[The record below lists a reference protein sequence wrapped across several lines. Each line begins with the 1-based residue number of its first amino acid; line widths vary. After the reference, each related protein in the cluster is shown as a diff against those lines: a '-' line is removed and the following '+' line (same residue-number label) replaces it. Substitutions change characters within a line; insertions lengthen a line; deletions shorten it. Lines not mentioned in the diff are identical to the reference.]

1 MNVSRKPSVNGIVDI
16 DVYKSTTLKNGK
28 SQSAITKTFNNYH
41 SLVDKTFEM
50 FNAESWHRMGDGGIF
65 RFPTPVDAVDA
76 SLRLLDNLVEF
87 NEKRNRLGL
96 PLFTRIGI
104 HQIEEKD
111 IKFVPKHQRGTYA
124 NTALDIAGKLQKKC
138 PIGKIAVSAS
148 VYNRIGV
155 KQRLFRPSLAELQGK
170 NFFVLIDRP
179 IMPHEQELCY
189 GLPDEQKKLI
199 PPIPFPK
206 WDKIAPSQNLSLV
219 KLGVFFEKPVLV
231 VLGETLSHP
240 KSPISSAATSDAV
253 GMMEVMAAVTANR
266 QLRVGIDAWEDT
278 ADLVSD
284 HNILIIGSGIV
295 NVYAFVLNDLLCPV
309 HFVKTKGRV
318 FDQIV
323 ATSNKGQ
330 LHFGHHGIPPMD
342 CGLVLISKSPF
353 NLEKTLFWVAG
364 ITGIGTQAA
373 AKFVWELIR
382 DSKQTLSR
390 NLKDGLSGPIA
401 CVIGAYVPQG
411 VWEISSYYKRWRISD
426 YRILWA
432 VDQCGKSVDLWE
444 EQ

>member
-1 MNVSRKPSVNGIVDI
+1 MNEGRKTSVNGIVDI
-16 DVYKSTTLKNGK
+16 DVYRSTTLKNGK
-28 SQSAITKTFNNYH
+28 SQSIISKTFNRYH
-41 SLVDKTFEM
+41 SLVDNTFGM
-50 FNAESWHRMGDGGIF
+50 FNGVSWHQMGDGGIYT
-65 RFPTPVDAVDA
+65 FPTPVDAVDA
-76 SLRLLDNLVEF
+76 SLRLLDKLFEF
-87 NEKRNRLGL
+87 NTKNKLCI

-104 HQIEEKD
+104 HQIKEKD
-111 IKFVPKHQRGTYA
+111 IESVQKDKRGIYA
-124 NTALDIAGKLQKKC
+124 NTALDIAGKLQKNC
-138 PIGKIAVSAS
+138 PIGKIAVSSA
-148 VYNRIGV
+148 VYNKIGI
-155 KQRLFRPSLAELQGK
+155 KRNLFRPSLVELRGR

-179 IMPHEQELCY
+179 IMPHERELCF
-189 GLPDEQKKLI
+189 GLPDEQQKLI
-199 PPIPFPK
+199 PPIPFPT
-206 WDKIAPSQNLSLV
+206 WENIAPNENMNLI
-219 KLGVFFEKPVLV
+219 KLGDFFEKPVLV

-253 GMMEVMAAVTANR
+253 GMMEVMAAIAANR

-295 NVYAFVLNDLLCPV
+295 NVYAFVLNDILCPI
-309 HFVKTKGRV
+309 HFVKTKGRI

-330 LHFGHHGIPPMD
+330 LHFGHHSIPPRD

-353 NLEKTLFWVAG
+353 NLENTLFWVAG

-373 AKFVWELIR
+373 AKFVWDLTQ
-382 DSKQTLSR
+382 DSKQTLRKNFKGS
-390 NLKDGLSGPIA
+390 LSDPIA
-401 CVIGAYVPQG
+401 CVVGAHVPKG
-411 VWEISSYYKRWRISD
+411 VWEISNYNKRWRISD

-432 VDQCGKSVDLWE
+432 VDHSGNSVDLWE